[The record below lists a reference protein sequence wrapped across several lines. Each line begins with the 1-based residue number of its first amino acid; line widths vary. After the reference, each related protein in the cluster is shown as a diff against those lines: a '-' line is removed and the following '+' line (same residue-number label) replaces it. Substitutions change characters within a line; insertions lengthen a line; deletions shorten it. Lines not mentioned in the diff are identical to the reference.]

1 MAALCHLRDSL
12 GFESRK
18 KRIMA
23 DAIGIKITP
32 ISQLS
37 VELNKEL
44 DEIDRLAFADDMNIP
59 EFEEIE
65 WSSPDWMVFGRLGE
79 KVVSQ
84 LILLIREI
92 KVGERLVKVVGVGG
106 VADRRN

>member
-1 MAALCHLRDSL
+1 M
-12 GFESRK
+12 
-18 KRIMA
+18 
-23 DAIGIKITP
+23 
-32 ISQLS
+32 
-37 VELNKEL
+37 V
-44 DEIDRLAFADDMNIP
+44 
-59 EFEEIE
+59 
-65 WSSPDWMVFGRLGE
+65 WMVFGRLGE